1 MTHPKALS
9 TEIGM
14 ILQKRDA
21 IDSAAVSS
29 VQADKSWKAEFGPP
43 LHSPWGSSD
52 FLNIHS
58 YQELRNRMMPRLKYH
73 GTEKV
78 WLSLIR
84 LPTREERSPE
94 TKHLNNC
101 GDYSVCFP
109 SPSLHHWERK
119 KSVFWKQCN
128 RLQGASPL
136 RNSNVSQTLASL
148 TCKTLLTFQSSLSKF
163 LFLCHPGLCSYRG
176 CLIPLRPEHPEPAVQ
191 LT

>member
-58 YQELRNRMMPRLKYH
+58 Y
-73 GTEKV
+73 
-78 WLSLIR
+78 
-84 LPTREERSPE
+84 
-94 TKHLNNC
+94 
-101 GDYSVCFP
+101 
-109 SPSLHHWERK
+109 
-119 KSVFWKQCN
+119 
-128 RLQGASPL
+128 
-136 RNSNVSQTLASL
+136 
-148 TCKTLLTFQSSLSKF
+148 
-163 LFLCHPGLCSYRG
+163 
-176 CLIPLRPEHPEPAVQ
+176 
-191 LT
+191 